1 MLLILFT
8 FLQVDV
14 SMMPSIIKQIISLV
28 QSYWNISWIA
38 QECAG
43 LSEELFLM
51 CTSVQTIVTQRYQQ
65 KQFERGD
72 EKDKFYIYMFF
83 VNSKRVLL
91 VAFIRYSLS
100 YTEL

>member
-1 MLLILFT
+1 
-8 FLQVDV
+8 
-14 SMMPSIIKQIISLV
+14 MMPSIIKQIFSLV
-28 QSYWNISWIA
+28 QSYWKISLIA

-51 CTSVQTIVTQRYQQ
+51 CTSVQYTVTQRYQQ
-65 KQFERGD
+65 KQYERGD

-83 VNSKRVLL
+83 VNGKRVLL
-91 VAFIRYSLS
+91 VAFIRYTLS